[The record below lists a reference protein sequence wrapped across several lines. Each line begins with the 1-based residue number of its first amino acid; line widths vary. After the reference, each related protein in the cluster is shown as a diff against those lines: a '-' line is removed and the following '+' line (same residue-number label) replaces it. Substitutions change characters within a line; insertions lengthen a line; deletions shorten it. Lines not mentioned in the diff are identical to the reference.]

1 MAYRCKACIAL
12 ACVAFGCATDA
23 GAEDRLLSVWHG
35 LGFPC
40 VWLYVARWG
49 GVYAA
54 PIVRYAAALALVAL
68 AFLALVALAGAAS
81 TVSAACAV
89 GCTAR
94 GVSFIIV

>member
-1 MAYRCKACIAL
+1 M
-12 ACVAFGCATDA
+12 VAADA

-68 AFLALVALAGAAS
+68 AFLALAGA
-81 TVSAACAV
+81 VSAGADCAV

-94 GVSFIIV
+94 GVSLIIV